1 MGLKDA
7 AGRLKPKLRL
17 AVGRGDADLAQRVEA
32 LEADVLELRRHN
44 VRLAEIADVVQELL
58 VPLASRDQARIDEAI
73 EKFSQSL

>member
-7 AGRLKPKLRL
+7 AGRLKPKLGLGDDAL
-17 AVGRGDADLAQRVEA
+17 ARRV
-32 LEADVLELRRHN
+32 EADVLELRRHN

-73 EKFSQSL
+73 EKFSKSL

>member
-7 AGRLKPKLRL
+7 AARVTRLSRSRRSGDDEL
-17 AVGRGDADLAQRVEA
+17 ARRVEA

-58 VPLASRDQARIDEAI
+58 LPLSSRDQARIDEAI
-73 EKFSQSL
+73 EKFSKSL

>member
-1 MGLKDA
+1 MGLKDV
-7 AGRLKPKLRL
+7 AGRLRPKLGL
-17 AVGRGDADLAQRVEA
+17 GDDDLVRRVEA

-58 VPLASRDQARIDEAI
+58 VPIASRDQARIDEAI

>member
-1 MGLKDA
+1 MGLREIA
-7 AGRLKPKLRL
+7 VRLRK
-17 AVGRGDADLAQRVEA
+17 AQGDLASRVEA

-73 EKFSQSL
+73 EKFSKSL

>member
-1 MGLKDA
+1 MGLREIA
-7 AGRLKPKLRL
+7 VRLKRQ
-17 AVGRGDADLAQRVEA
+17 ASRSGGDLAARVEA

-73 EKFSQSL
+73 EKFSKSL